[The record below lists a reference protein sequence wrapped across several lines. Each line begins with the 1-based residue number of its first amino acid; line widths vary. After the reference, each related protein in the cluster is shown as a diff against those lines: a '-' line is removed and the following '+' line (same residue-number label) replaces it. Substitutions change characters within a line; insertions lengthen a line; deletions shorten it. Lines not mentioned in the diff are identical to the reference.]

1 MSNPKNLIFVVED
14 DNFFLEVVTDDLAE
28 NESYSVKGFST
39 AEACLENLHE
49 RPDLI
54 VLDYYLDK
62 EDPNAMNGQEALK
75 KILAINPEMRV
86 IMLSGQDSLGLA
98 GDIIDSGATDY
109 VIKDMDAVKILKK
122 KITRVLGV

>member
-28 NESYSVKGFST
+28 NDSYSVKGFST

-62 EDPNAMNGQEALK
+62 EDANAMNGQEALK

-98 GDIIDSGATDY
+98 GDIIDAGATDY
-109 VIKDMDAVKILKK
+109 VIKDIDAVKILKK

>member
-98 GDIIDSGATDY
+98 GDMIDSGATDY

-122 KITRVLGV
+122 KITRALGV